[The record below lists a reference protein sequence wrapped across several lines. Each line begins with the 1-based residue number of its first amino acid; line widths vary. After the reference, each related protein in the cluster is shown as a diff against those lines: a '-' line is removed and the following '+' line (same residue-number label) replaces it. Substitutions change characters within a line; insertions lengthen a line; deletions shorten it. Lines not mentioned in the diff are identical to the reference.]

1 MYLVDSCGW
10 LEWFTEGSM
19 AEEYRPYLEKN
30 DELLI
35 PAIVL
40 YEVYKVLKRG
50 VGEDKALLAVGYMKN
65 APVIPLD
72 ANLALRAADIALQYG
87 LAMADA
93 IVFATALTHECL
105 LITSDSDLKGLNGVK
120 YLPK

>member
-10 LEWFTEGSM
+10 LEWFTEGPL

-40 YEVYKVLKRG
+40 YEVYKVLK
-50 VGEDKALLAVGYMKN
+50 N
-65 APVIPLD
+65 
-72 ANLALRAADIALQYG
+72 
-87 LAMADA
+87 
-93 IVFATALTHECL
+93 
-105 LITSDSDLKGLNGVK
+105 
-120 YLPK
+120 

>member
-10 LEWFTEGSM
+10 LEWFTDGPL
-19 AEEYRPYLEKN
+19 AEEYRPYLEEN

-40 YEVYKVLKRG
+40 YEVYKILKRG
-50 VGEDKALLAVGYMKN
+50 VGEEKALLAVGYMKN
-65 APVIPLD
+65 AQVIPLD
-72 ANLALRAADIALQYG
+72 ASLALRAADIALQHK

-105 LITSDSDLKGLNGVK
+105 LITSDSDLQGLNGVK